1 MKKLIIIPVL
11 IPFIVLAVFFLSFSA
26 YSEDDGCVVL
36 LNSFKDGIVFEDIVF
51 LEADN
56 AEKCNKNNTLILYT
70 LEGADALKFVKP
82 EKVKKDKISFFVS
95 SIVPERRGDDLPMVH
110 GEQRED
116 DKKPSK
122 GDLPSD
128 LHTPL
133 PDKGSDFVVYY
144 LYNDPESSEEE
155 LAEAFTGIQE
165 NPVNLILTGTY
176 KAAQA
181 SMIRPQLAL
190 FGSADK
196 PEAGVLVFSVIR
208 LEGGDKKVLVRSFN
222 RRFM

>member
-36 LNSFKDGIVFEDIVF
+36 LNSFKEGIVFEDIVF

-82 EKVKKDKISFFVS
+82 QKVKKDKISFFVS

-122 GDLPSD
+122 GDIPSD

>member
-1 MKKLIIIPVL
+1 MKKLIILPLL
-11 IPFIVLAVFFLSFSA
+11 IPFIVLAVFFLSFST
-26 YSEDDGCVVL
+26 YSEDDGCVIL
-36 LNSFKDGIVFEDIVF
+36 LNSFKEGIVFEDIVF
-51 LEADN
+51 LEADK
-56 AEKCNKNNTLILYT
+56 AEKCNKNNTLILYA
-70 LEGADALKFVKP
+70 LEGDDTLKFVKP
-82 EKVKKDKISFFVS
+82 QKVKKDKISFFVS

-116 DKKPSK
+116 DKQPANT
-122 GDLPSD
+122 GLPSD
-128 LHTPL
+128 LRTHM

-176 KAAQA
+176 KVTPA
-181 SMIRPQLAL
+181 SMIRPQLEL
-190 FGSADK
+190 FDSADK
-196 PEAGVLVFSVIR
+196 PEAAVLVFSVIR
-208 LEGGDKKVLVRSFN
+208 LENGDKKVLVRSFN

>member
-1 MKKLIIIPVL
+1 MKKLIILLLL
-11 IPFIVLAVFFLSFSA
+11 IPFIVLAVFFLSFSS

-36 LNSFKDGIVFEDIVF
+36 LNSFKDDIVFEDIVF
-51 LEADN
+51 LEGDK

-70 LEGADALKFVKP
+70 LKGSDALKFVEP
-82 EKVKKDKISFFVS
+82 QKVKKGKISFFVS

-116 DKKPSK
+116 DKKTSK
-122 GDLPSD
+122 GDIPSD

-144 LYNDPESSEEE
+144 FYNDPESSEEE

-165 NPVNLILTGTY
+165 NPVNLILTGNY
-176 KAAQA
+176 KVAQA
-181 SMIRPQLAL
+181 DMIRPQLEL

-196 PEAGVLVFSVIR
+196 PEFGVIVFSVIR
-208 LEGGDKKVLVRSFN
+208 LEDGEKKVLVRSFS

>member
-1 MKKLIIIPVL
+1 VKKLIILPLL
-11 IPFIVLAVFFLSFSA
+11 IPFIALAVFFLSFSS

-36 LNSFKDGIVFEDIVF
+36 LNSFKEGIVFDDIVF

-70 LEGADALKFVKP
+70 LKGSDVLKFAGP
-82 EKVKKDKISFFVS
+82 LKVKKDKISFFLS
-95 SIVPERRGDDLPMVH
+95 SIVPERHGDDLPMVH

-122 GDLPSD
+122 DDLPSD
-128 LHTPL
+128 LRTHL
-133 PDKGSDFVVYY
+133 PDKSSDFVVYY

-155 LAEAFTGIQE
+155 LTDAFTDIQE

-176 KAAQA
+176 KAAPA
-181 SMIRPQLAL
+181 SMIRPQLSL
-190 FGSADK
+190 FDSSDK
-196 PEAGVLVFSVIR
+196 PEFGVLVFSVIR
-208 LEGGDKKVLVRSFN
+208 LENGDKKVLVRSFN